1 MERNDELRT
10 AWEFVEHTGKSIF
23 LTGKAGTGKTT
34 FLRAVKE
41 HSHKRMVVVAPTGVA
56 AINARGAT
64 IHSFFQL
71 PLSPYVPGARLD
83 SKFTYSKD
91 KRKIMRTIDM
101 LVIDEISMVR
111 CDVLDAIDSVMRRFR
126 EHDKPFGG
134 VQLVMIGDLQ
144 QLTPVV
150 RSGEDQIL
158 AQYYDTPYFFGSH
171 ALKNVDYVTI
181 ELHHVFRQNDT
192 EFLSI
197 LNDIRDGRAT
207 ALDLRRLNSRYNP
220 AFRPKPEEGYIRLT
234 THNRIA
240 DNCNNREID
249 MLPGRPFSFNAEVE
263 GDFPEYDFPTDR
275 RLTLKEGAQVMFL
288 KNDSEGR
295 YYNGRIG
302 RVTHVGDDGILVL
315 CPGDENAIKVEP
327 ETWENTKYKLNELTR
342 QIEADVVGKFK
353 QYPLRLAWAITIHKS
368 QGLTFDHAIIDAQL
382 SFSAGQVYVAL
393 SRCRTLEGLV
403 LATPISPQ
411 AIINDPRVATYIAR
425 QGDEARESIA
435 RLDNLKEE
443 YYRQLLQ
450 ELFNLHAVTTAEG
463 MLDRVMQEHF
473 FGKTE
478 LAELHHEAYTRMQ
491 TQLEPMAAKWMTII
505 SSTPTDQIHGP
516 EFLER
521 VKRGAGYFASQLD
534 EIFGELMERTKR
546 LKIGNKIILKRFD
559 RVFADIHDIWLG
571 KKLLLDSIA
580 DEGFTPQSYL
590 RSKQEAALAAMGD
603 GQPGTAKKRATRKA
617 AANAKPKAAK
627 AAAEA
632 DKPAK
637 PKVDTYAASL
647 ELYKQG
653 KTIEMIANERNL
665 KEETIYGHLLRYAL
679 RGELP
684 IDELLPQEHRQTIM
698 RAIKMAGG
706 EIETKV
712 IKQLCPPEITYAEI
726 RATLELMKKNQ
737 KK

>member
-1 MERNDELRT
+1 MEHNDELRT
-10 AWEFVEHTGKSIF
+10 AWEFVEHTGKSVF

-56 AINARGAT
+56 AINAGGAT

-71 PLSPYVPGARLD
+71 PLSPYVPGARFD

-111 CDVLDAIDSVMRRFR
+111 SDVLDAVDSVMRRFR

-150 RSGEDQIL
+150 RGGEDEIL

-171 ALKNVDYVTI
+171 ALKSVDYVTI
-181 ELHHVFRQNDT
+181 ELRHVFRQSDP

-197 LNDIRDGRAT
+197 LNDIRGGHAT
-207 ALDLRRLNSRYNP
+207 TRDLQRLNSRFDP
-220 AFRPKPEEGYIRLT
+220 AFRPKPGEGYIRLT

-240 DNCNNREID
+240 DNCNEREIAL
-249 MLPGRPFSFNAEVE
+249 LPGQPFSFDAEVE
-263 GDFPEYDFPTDR
+263 GDFPEYDYPTDR
-275 RLTLKEGAQVMFL
+275 RLTLKVGAQVMFL

-302 RVTHVGDDGILVL
+302 HVTHVGDEGILVL

-342 QIEADVVGKFK
+342 QIDADVVGKFT

-368 QGLTFDHAIIDAQL
+368 QGLTFDRAIIDAQL

-393 SRCRTLEGLV
+393 SRCRTLAGLV
-403 LATPISPQ
+403 LATPITPQ
-411 AIINDPRVATYIAR
+411 AIINDPRVASYIAR

-435 RLDNLKEE
+435 RLDSLKEE

-450 ELFNLHAVTTAEG
+450 ELFSLHAVTLAEG
-463 MLDRVMQEHF
+463 VLDRVMQEHF

-491 TQLEPMAAKWMTII
+491 TQLEPTAAKWMTII
-505 SSTPTDQIHGP
+505 NSTPTGQIHSR

-521 VKRGAGYFASQLD
+521 VRRGAEYFASQLED
-534 EIFGELMERTKR
+534 IFGGLTEQTKH
-546 LKIGNKIILKRFD
+546 LQIGNKIILKRFD
-559 RVFADIHDIWLG
+559 RAFADLHDIWLG

-580 DEGFTPQSYL
+580 NDGFTPQGYL
-590 RSKQEAALAAMGD
+590 RHKQEATLAAMGD
-603 GQPGTAKKRATRKA
+603 SGQAARKRPRKA
-617 AANAKPKAAK
+617 AAKAKVAK
-627 AAAEA
+627 AAAKPE
-632 DKPAK
+632 KPAK
-637 PKVDTYAASL
+637 PKADTYAATM
-647 ELYKQG
+647 ELYRQG

-665 KEETIYGHLLRYAL
+665 KEETIYGHLMRYAL

-684 IDELLPQEHRQTIM
+684 IGELLPPEHRQTIV

-706 EIETKV
+706 ATETKV

-726 RATLELMKKNQ
+726 RAVIELLKKNRR
-737 KK
+737 

>member
-34 FLRAVKE
+34 FLRTIKE

-71 PLSPYVPGARLD
+71 PLSPYVPGARFD

-150 RSGEDQIL
+150 RGGEDEIL

-171 ALKNVDYVTI
+171 ALKSVDYVTI
-181 ELHHVFRQNDT
+181 ELHHVFRQNDA

-207 ALDLRRLNSRYNP
+207 ARDLQLLNSRYDP
-220 AFRPKPEEGYIRLT
+220 AFRPRAEEGYIRLT

-240 DNCNNREID
+240 DNCNEREIAL
-249 MLPGRPFSFNAEVE
+249 LPGQPFSFDADIE
-263 GDFPEYDFPTDR
+263 GDFPEYDYPTDR
-275 RLTLKEGAQVMFL
+275 RLTLKVGAQVMFL

-302 RVTHVGDDGILVL
+302 HVTQVGDEGILVQ
-315 CPGDENAIKVEP
+315 CPGDESAIKVEP

-342 QIEADVVGKFK
+342 QIDADVVGTFT

-368 QGLTFDHAIIDAQL
+368 QGLTFDHAIIDAQM

-393 SRCRTLEGLV
+393 SRCRTLAGLV

-411 AIINDPRVATYIAR
+411 AIINDPRVAAYIER

-435 RLDNLKEE
+435 RLGSLKEE

-450 ELFNLHAVTTAEG
+450 ELFSLHAVTLAEG

-473 FGKTE
+473 FGKTR

-491 TQLEPMAAKWMTII
+491 TQLEPTAAKWMTII
-505 SSTPTDQIHGP
+505 SSTPADQMHGR

-521 VKRGAGYFASQLD
+521 VRRGAEYFASQLED
-534 EIFGELMERTKR
+534 IFGDLMEQTRH
-546 LKIGNKIILKRFD
+546 LQISNKIILKRFD
-559 RVFADIHDIWLG
+559 RAFADTHDIWLG

-580 DEGFTPQSYL
+580 DDGFTPQGYL
-590 RSKQEAALAAMGD
+590 RHKQEATLAAMGD
-603 GQPGTAKKRATRKA
+603 GGEAPRKRPRKA
-617 AANAKPKAAK
+617 AAKP
-627 AAAEA
+627 E
-632 DKPAK
+632 KPAK
-637 PKVDTYAASL
+637 PKTDTYAATM
-647 ELYKQG
+647 ELYRQG

-665 KEETIYGHLLRYAL
+665 KEGTIYGHLMRYAL

-684 IDELLPQEHRQTIM
+684 IDELLPPEHRQTIV

-706 EIETKV
+706 TTDTKV
-712 IKQLCPPEITYAEI
+712 IRQLCPPEIAYAEI
-726 RATLELMKKNQ
+726 RAVVELMRKNRS
-737 KK
+737 